1 MKKFRLAVGVVSGLL
16 FGANSAFAHDVL
28 VKFEGK
34 VTESTCVVSA
44 EDVKL
49 DHVSVN
55 ALKATGDVSSPRPF
69 SINVSGCDGS
79 KLKGRFVVSPST
91 IDPLTQ
97 AIINSA
103 PGGSSAQIQLVD
115 FDGGTVIKLLEQYAG
130 EPLTPMI
137 TSDDGANFQFFA
149 RYLAANGPAT
159 AGDVKAELMFDLIYE

>member
-44 EDVKL
+44 EDPKL

-55 ALKATGDVSSPRPF
+55 ALKSTGDVSSPRPF
-69 SINVSGCDGS
+69 SIKVSACDGS
-79 KLKGRFVVSPST
+79 KLKGRFVANPSNT
-91 IDPLTQ
+91 DPRTQ
-97 AIINSA
+97 ALINTA
-103 PGGSSAQIQLVD
+103 PGGSSAQIQLLD
-115 FDGGTVIKLLEQYAG
+115 SDGKTAIKLFEQYVG
-130 EPLTPMI
+130 EPLTPVA
-137 TSDDGANFQFFA
+137 TSEVGANFNFFA
-149 RYLAANGPAT
+149 QYLAANGPAT